1 MLASLDFPIDIRSLL
16 MAMMVNVLTIAVVL
30 MAVLDH
36 THAAVRR
43 AQAGALLQALGWVL
57 LIASSLF
64 RNTWIDHLLS
74 TVAMAC
80 MAGSLA
86 CLSQAYELWCGRQRT
101 GRLTWWLAAVMP
113 PVYALGFE
121 HYAFRVGWANGLLA
135 LQMALVALAVGR
147 PAPVP
152 VGRWRWL
159 VVGSMLAQAA
169 VTLWRGVLGAFFTE
183 AYPTFLTPHPVNIAS
198 GLVGQA
204 AALLVLMG
212 VLMAHRDEA
221 TRELQ
226 RLATIDGLTGLLN
239 RRAWLQRATA
249 EFAAGTRYRHPMAV
263 LMIDMDHFKQI
274 NDVHGHAAGDRALRL
289 CARELMAVLRSG
301 DFAGRYG
308 GEELCV
314 LLTHADMDA
323 VRAFDRR
330 FRARLTQAAQP
341 ELGFA
346 LDYSAGVAVRV
357 SETQPLE
364 ELLHRADNALY
375 QAKDE
380 GRGRT
385 LDEQGGRLSASH
397 HEPNAQAR
405 LEPADDKGEVPS

>member
-1 MLASLDFPIDIRSLL
+1 

-43 AQAGALLQALGWVL
+43 AQGGALLQALGWLL
-57 LIASSLF
+57 LIGSSLF
-64 RNTWIDHLLS
+64 RNTWIDHLMS

-86 CLSQAYELWCGRQRT
+86 CLGQAYELWCGRQRP
-101 GRLTWWLAAVMP
+101 GRLSWWLAAVMP
-113 PVYALGFE
+113 PVYALGFG

-135 LQMALVALAVGR
+135 LQMVLVAVAVGR

-159 VVGSMLAQAA
+159 VVGSLLAQAA

-249 EFAAGTRYRHPMAV
+249 EFAAGTRYRHPLAV
-263 LMIDMDHFKQI
+263 LMIDMDHFKQV

-301 DFAGRYG
+301 DVAGRYG

-314 LLTHADMDA
+314 LLTHADAAA
-323 VRAFDRR
+323 VRAFDQR
-330 FRARLTQAAQP
+330 FRARLAQVAQP

-357 SETQPLE
+357 SEAQALE

-375 QAKDE
+375 RAKDA

-385 LDEQGGRLSASH
+385 LDEDGRRISASRH
-397 HEPNAQAR
+397 DPAPQAGP
-405 LEPADDKGEVPS
+405 EPADDKGEVPS